1 MLLLSTLSVAKASV
15 PIVDVALGFR
25 PHTGWTVAVVVGG
38 DVGSPQVVD
47 RRVLPLTDEDH
58 IPAQIYH
65 AAVGL
70 ELAAAEKLIRRAEEI
85 VTQVTERE
93 VARFLAAL
101 RKIGHTPLIAGI
113 ATTAGQRESVY
124 AHPGGGQ
131 HAGIGYVLGAH
142 VRMHAAEGEL
152 YGDALADA
160 LDDAGVMVTRVHPR
174 DVTAVAVRGL
184 QRDAQSL
191 QQTVDALGV
200 RLGPPWRKDEKEA
213 TLLAW
218 VTLADRRSTTA

>member
-1 MLLLSTLSVAKASV
+1 M
-15 PIVDVALGFR
+15 
-25 PHTGWTVAVVVGG
+25 
-38 DVGSPQVVD
+38 
-47 RRVLPLTDEDH
+47 
-58 IPAQIYH
+58 PA
-65 AAVGL
+65 
-70 ELAAAEKLIRRAEEI
+70 
-85 VTQVTERE
+85 
-93 VARFLAAL
+93 
-101 RKIGHTPLIAGI
+101 
-113 ATTAGQRESVY
+113 
-124 AHPGGGQ
+124 
-131 HAGIGYVLGAH
+131 IGYVLGAH

-174 DVTAVAVRGL
+174 EVTAVAVRGL

-191 QQTVDALGV
+191 QQTVNALGV

>member
-38 DVGSPQVVD
+38 DVGSPQLVD

-101 RKIGHTPLIAGI
+101 RKIGYTPLIAGI